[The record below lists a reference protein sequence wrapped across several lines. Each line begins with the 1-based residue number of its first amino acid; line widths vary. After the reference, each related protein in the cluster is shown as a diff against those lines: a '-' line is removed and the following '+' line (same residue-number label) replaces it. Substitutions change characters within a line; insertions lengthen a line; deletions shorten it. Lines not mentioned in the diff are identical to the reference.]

1 MTPLNGASC
10 FECLE
15 DLRDPLEGISLL
27 LLSCGIE
34 EVQES
39 QGLLWVETIWI
50 CLEDHWGEC
59 CDLCTSAETCEAK
72 CCMILWLEGD
82 SCWDQLETMV

>member
-10 FECLE
+10 FECLK
-15 DLRDPLEGISLL
+15 DLRDPLDGISLML
-27 LLSCGIE
+27 VSCGIE

-50 CLEDHWGEC
+50 CLEDHWGNAV
-59 CDLCTSAETCEAK
+59 TFAP
-72 CCMILWLEGD
+72 WLRPARPNAA
-82 SCWDQLETMV
+82 